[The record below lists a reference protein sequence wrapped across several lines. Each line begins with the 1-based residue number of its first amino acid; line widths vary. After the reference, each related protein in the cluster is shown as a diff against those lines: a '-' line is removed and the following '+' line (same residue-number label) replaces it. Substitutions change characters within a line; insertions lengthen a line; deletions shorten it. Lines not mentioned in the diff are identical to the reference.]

1 MYMTN
6 SKTFAVVLALAVCT
20 TMNGLVGMQFATVFA
35 QGNATQAGNQTGNQ
49 TGNQSSVTNSAT
61 PPSTPGQQAGTPDY

>member
-1 MYMTN
+1 ML
-6 SKTFAVVLALAVCT
+6 S
-20 TMNGLVGMQFATVFA
+20 GLTAIQMSTVFA

-49 TGNQSSVTNSAT
+49 TGNQSSGANSAI

>member
-6 SKTFAVVLALAVCT
+6 NKTFAVVLALAVCT
-20 TMNGLVGMQFATVFA
+20 MASGLVAMQLATVFA
-35 QGNATQAGNQTGNQ
+35 QGNATQPGNQTGNQ

-61 PPSTPGQQAGTPDY
+61 PPSTTGQQAGAPDY